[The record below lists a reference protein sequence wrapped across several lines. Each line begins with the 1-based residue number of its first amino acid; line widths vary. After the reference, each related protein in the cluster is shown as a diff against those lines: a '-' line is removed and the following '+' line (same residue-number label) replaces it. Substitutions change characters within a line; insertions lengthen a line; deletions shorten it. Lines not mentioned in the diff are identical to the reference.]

1 MNKLLSFALL
11 AIILIS
17 NGIIFSQI
25 ELPEDKV
32 KTTISLNQDDCSLEV
47 VVDVDIVEGWH
58 INSHVL
64 PEGSFSI
71 PTKRLFVFRAATPQE
86 PLPIVK
92 STTKSFS
99 LLKVLIKSSNNNKGF
114 CVGW

>member
-11 AIILIS
+11 AIISIS

-25 ELPEDKV
+25 ELPDDKV
-32 KTTISLNQDDCSLEV
+32 KATISLNQDDCSLEV

-58 INSHVL
+58 INSYWL

-71 PTKRLFVFRAATPQE
+71 PTNINIE
-86 PLPIVK
+86 K
-92 STTKSFS
+92 SKNYKIEKKKYLSFIRKIFNLGKNS
-99 LLKVLIKSSNNNKGF
+99 A
-114 CVGW
+114 